1 VNVDLVVV
9 GSGFFG
15 LTVAERCASE
25 LGLRVLVVERRH
37 HIGGNAYSEP
47 EPETGIEIHRYGS
60 HLFHTSNAAVWEY
73 ANRFTA
79 FTGYRHRVFSIYK
92 GRVYPLPINLAT
104 ICEYFG
110 AAMSPDEARALIA
123 EQAAEVKAGQAANLE
138 QKAVSLI
145 GRPLYEAFIR
155 GYTFK
160 QWQTDP
166 VDLPPEI
173 ITRLPVRYTF
183 NNRYFSDT
191 FEGLPAGGYTA
202 WLERMAGHPA
212 IEVRLGT
219 DFSSL
224 RADAAGSVP
233 VVYTGA
239 LDAYFGY
246 AAGDL
251 GWRTLDFE
259 LEVLATGDFQGTPV
273 MNYAD
278 ADVPFTRI
286 HEFRHFHPERDWYPR
301 DKTVIMREF
310 SRSARR
316 GDEPYYPINTAADR
330 ERLLA
335 YREMAA
341 REPGVLFGG
350 RLGTYKYLDM
360 HMAIGSALTMYE
372 NRLRPFFT
380 GREPL
385 SHLGEQRD

>member
-1 VNVDLVVV
+1 MNVDLVVV

-47 EPETGIEIHRYGS
+47 EPETGIEIHRYGA

-73 ANRFTA
+73 ASRFTA

-110 AAMSPDEARALIA
+110 AAMSPDEARAMIA

-335 YREMAA
+335 YREMAT

>member
-1 VNVDLVVV
+1 VNADLVVV

-15 LTVAERCASE
+15 LTIAERCASD

-47 EPETGIEIHRYGS
+47 EPETGIEIHRYGA
-60 HLFHTSNAAVWEY
+60 HLFHTSNAQVWEY

-79 FTGYRHRVFSIYK
+79 FTGYQHRVFSIYK

-110 AAMSPDEARALIA
+110 AAISPDEARALIA
-123 EQAAEVKAGQAANLE
+123 EQAAEVKAGQATNLE
-138 QKAVSLI
+138 QKAVSLV

-191 FEGLPAGGYTA
+191 FEGLPADGYTA
-202 WLERMAGHPA
+202 WLERMAGHPN
-212 IEVRLGT
+212 IEVRLDT
-219 DFSSL
+219 DFSGL

-286 HEFRHFHPERDWYPR
+286 HEFRHFHPERDWYPG

-310 SRSARR
+310 SRFAGR

-335 YREMAA
+335 YREMAG

-360 HMAIGSALTMYE
+360 HMAIGSALTMYD

-385 SHLGEQRD
+385 SRLRERRD

>member
-1 VNVDLVVV
+1 VNTDLIVV

-15 LTVAERCASE
+15 LTIAERCASD

-47 EPETGIEIHRYGS
+47 EPGTGIEIHRYGA
-60 HLFHTSNAAVWEY
+60 HLFHTSNEQVWEY

-79 FTGYRHRVFSIYK
+79 FTGYQHRVFSIYK

-110 AAMSPDEARALIA
+110 AAMSPDEARAMIA

-191 FEGLPAGGYTA
+191 FEGLPADGYTA
-202 WLERMAGHPA
+202 WLERMAGHPN
-212 IEVRLGT
+212 IEVRLDT
-219 DFSSL
+219 DFSGL

-239 LDAYFGY
+239 LDAYFDY

-310 SRSARR
+310 SRSAGR

-335 YREMAA
+335 YREMAG

-360 HMAIGSALTMYE
+360 HMAIGSALTMFD
-372 NRLRPFFT
+372 NRLRPFFA
-380 GREPL
+380 GHEPL
-385 SHLGEQRD
+385 SRLREQRD